1 LPPKELPP
9 PSSLPSLLADE
20 SLADLDL
27 EKPPPKEESTNQY
40 KAVIS
45 TNERQH
51 PTTVIEIHQDFLKTF
66 LGSNLVELKW
76 TDIDVP
82 ISEGTKIIFEQLWTE
97 PKVPWQI
104 ELEDESTVHT
114 VVALMYSYKF
124 AD

>member
-1 LPPKELPP
+1 
-9 PSSLPSLLADE
+9 
-20 SLADLDL
+20 
-27 EKPPPKEESTNQY
+27 
-40 KAVIS
+40 VIT

-51 PTTVIEIHQDFLKTF
+51 PTTFIEIHQDFLKTF
-66 LGSNLVELKW
+66 LGGNHVELRW

-104 ELEDESTVHT
+104 ELEDESTVQT
-114 VVALMYSYKF
+114 VVTLMYTYKF